1 MRPLPVLTVPLLTV
15 LVLCGAGGGP
25 EAPAPAAAPQAAEAQ
40 AVEAQTREISVPWR
54 LAGADG
60 TLLEIRVAGTSCVS
74 FQNVDVAET
83 AKTVTIAAKAVQDLT
98 PGAVC
103 TEEVS
108 EEQAPT
114 ALQRALGKR
123 KLVHAPVS
131 PDWPGPPSLGPDAT
145 PS

>member
-1 MRPLPVLTVPLLTV
+1 MRPLPTVPLLTA
-15 LVLCGAGGGP
+15 LVLCGACGGSADPG
-25 EAPAPAAAPQAAEAQ
+25 PAAAQAAAPEAAATQ
-40 AVEAQTREISVPWR
+40 AAEAQTREISVPWR
-54 LAGADG
+54 LAGSDG

-74 FQNVDVAET
+74 FQNVDVTET
-83 AKTVTIAAKAVQDLT
+83 AKAVTIAAKAVQDLT

-103 TEEVS
+103 TEEVA

-131 PDWPGPPSLGPDAT
+131 PDWPGPDSLGPDER
-145 PS
+145 